1 MKEKYVMANM
11 FVIIIWL
18 SFLIPMIVDKEKKS
32 KPSETA
38 EERLSR
44 RGILVD
50 TIDAPSDNMDGCT
63 VKKTLSIKAKDA
75 MKIAKIAWRH
85 LQVENADS
93 FILYDLVLVKDSIWE
108 VHGIYKNGVFG
119 LGGRGVYTEISKKDC
134 KVLRTI
140 FTK

>member
-18 SFLIPMIVDKEKKS
+18 SFLMPMVVYEEKMS

-38 EERLSR
+38 EERLCR

-50 TIDAPSDNMDGCT
+50 TIDAPSDSMDGYT

-75 MKIAKIAWRH
+75 MKIAKIAWSH

-93 FILYDLVLVKDSIWE
+93 FILRKLILVNDSVWE
-108 VHGIYKNGVFG
+108 VFGQDKNAGFG
-119 LGGRGVYTEISKKDC
+119 GGVYTEISKKDC

-140 FTK
+140 LTK